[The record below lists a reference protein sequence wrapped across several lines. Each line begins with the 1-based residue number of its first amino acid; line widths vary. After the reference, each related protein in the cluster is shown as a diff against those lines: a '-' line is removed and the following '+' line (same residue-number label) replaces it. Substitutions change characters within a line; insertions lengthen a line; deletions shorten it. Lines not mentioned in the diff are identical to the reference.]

1 MSGNSECQFYA
12 WIIVAFLGLAL
23 VVSLIFNISHY
34 MEKQRQDT
42 MYRYSED
49 YIPREDDYYIEDTP
63 IYGNLDDIVPEPV
76 DENCYEQM
84 KARPERYTNELQEAT
99 PPAQATEEPQMFYA
113 SLDHNCKGKR
123 RKPKKENSC
132 LLDKDEDEQLHAVDA
147 SLSKTTS
154 VDNFPLESQ
163 EIEENVHDDPIR
175 LFGLIH
181 AKRESIN

>member
-1 MSGNSECQFYA
+1 
-12 WIIVAFLGLAL
+12 
-23 VVSLIFNISHY
+23 
-34 MEKQRQDT
+34 
-42 MYRYSED
+42 
-49 YIPREDDYYIEDTP
+49 
-63 IYGNLDDIVPEPV
+63 
-76 DENCYEQM
+76 
-84 KARPERYTNELQEAT
+84 
-99 PPAQATEEPQMFYA
+99 MFYA

-181 AKRESIN
+181 AKRESINQLDYDLAQ